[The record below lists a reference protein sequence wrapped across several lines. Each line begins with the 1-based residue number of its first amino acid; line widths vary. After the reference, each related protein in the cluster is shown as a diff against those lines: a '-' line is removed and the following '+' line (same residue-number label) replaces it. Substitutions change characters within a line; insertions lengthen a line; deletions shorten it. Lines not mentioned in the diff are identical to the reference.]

1 MSDDD
6 MGDTDDYD
14 NDYDNENEEPDND
27 LENQYYYSEA
37 LNEDDPDAALESF
50 KNVLALEK
58 KLGTKGDWG
67 FKSLEQIVKIY
78 LKKKNFN
85 IMLTNYKELLTY
97 IKSAVTRNESE
108 KTINAIIDQIS
119 TSEKMDLI
127 ENFYEITLDSLK
139 EAKNNRLWFKIYLKL
154 GKLYDEQQDYNKLQ
168 KIIKE
173 LYKACEISEGT
184 DNQHRGTQLLE
195 IYALEIQMHTS
206 QKNNKKL
213 KQLYEAS
220 LHIRSAIPH
229 PLIMGV
235 IRECGGKMHLRE
247 QEYEKSHTDFFEAFK
262 NYDESGSPRRI
273 TCLKYLVLANML
285 MRSTINP
292 FDSQEAKPYKDN
304 PDIQAMTNLIG
315 AYQNNN
321 IKEFETILHKN
332 RQTIMDDPFIR
343 EHIEILLRSI
353 RTKVLIK
360 LIKPYTKIRIQ
371 FIAQELNIDIEE
383 VINLLISCI
392 LDQTVLGKIDQ
403 VNHVLELDQQQN
415 IQGLH
420 RYQAISK
427 VASQL
432 QTVQQTILQQF
443 K

>member
-6 MGDTDDYD
+6 MDDNDDFD
-14 NDYDNENEEPDND
+14 NDYDDDNEEPDND
-27 LENQYYYSEA
+27 LENQYYHSEV
-37 LNEDDPDAALESF
+37 LNEDDPEAALESF

-67 FKSLEQIVKIY
+67 FKSLEQMVKIY
-78 LKKKNFN
+78 YKEKNFN
-85 IMLTNYKELLTY
+85 PMLTHYKELMTY

-108 KTINAIIDQIS
+108 KTINSIIDLVS
-119 TSEKMDLI
+119 TSEKKDLI
-127 ENFYEITLDSLK
+127 EDFYALTLDALK
-139 EAKNNRLWFKIYLKL
+139 EAKNNRLWFKVNLRL
-154 GKLYDEQQDYNKLQ
+154 GKLHEEQNGYTKLQ
-168 KIIKE
+168 KVIKE
-173 LYKACEISEGT
+173 LYKACESSEGT
-184 DNQHRGTQLLE
+184 DNQHQGTQLLE

-220 LHIRSAIPH
+220 LHIKSAIPH

-262 NYDESGSPRRI
+262 SYDESGSPRRI

-321 IKEFETILHKN
+321 IKEFETILTKN
-332 RQTIMDDPFIR
+332 RQTIMNDQFIR

-360 LIKPYTKIRIQ
+360 LIKPYTKIHLQ
-371 FIAQELNIDIEE
+371 FIAEELNIKIDE
-383 VINLLISCI
+383 VINILISCI
-392 LDQTVLGKIDQ
+392 LDQSIQGKIDQ
-403 VNHVLELDQQQN
+403 VNNVLELDQQRN

-420 RYQAISK
+420 RYEAIIK
-427 VASQL
+427 VATQL
-432 QTVQQTILQQF
+432 QTVQHTIMQQF